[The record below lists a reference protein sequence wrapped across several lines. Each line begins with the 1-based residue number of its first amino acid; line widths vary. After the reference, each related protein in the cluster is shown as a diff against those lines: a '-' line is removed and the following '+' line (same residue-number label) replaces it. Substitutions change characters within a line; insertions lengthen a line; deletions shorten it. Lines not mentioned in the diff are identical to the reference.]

1 MADIFIPGA
10 IIALIGSLASFN
22 IWPHWFLRLRARNWP
37 TVSGTVESG
46 EVSVSR
52 GRYGELFTAT
62 LSYSYR
68 VDEQYYGGSDSKVFN
83 NDEKGAWDYVTSQ
96 KEAPALVTYNPKNPE
111 TSVLR
116 R

>member
-1 MADIFIPGA
+1 
-10 IIALIGSLASFN
+10 
-22 IWPHWFLRLRARNWP
+22 
-37 TVSGTVESG
+37 
-46 EVSVSR
+46 VSR